1 MVRGKNNLFDN
12 IRKRLEILSTADN
25 DFVDSVKSTETSL
38 WSSILNFL
46 RSFTVKDGRI
56 QKDESSSRT
65 LATISRETRNVLQK
79 STLPKKVDLFLPKFD
94 QVDNLSRDIYGEIV
108 GDGFIAAD
116 TRVAKRQAIN
126 IVVKSLKEIKGLE
139 TQYLLP
145 LQRQLFHAIETNMPF
160 TDAVEMLRI
169 YVKGETETGGQLAR
183 YSRQVATD
191 LLNGYSGF
199 VDWQMAKEN
208 DLDGF
213 YYSGSL
219 IKTSRKTCIDLV
231 NGGGEYSD
239 LSINGSLYPVE
250 IIPEIVKRSK
260 DNPGWRPE
268 TTANTFAIHRG
279 GYRCRHN
286 LIFVPLTRSDKA
298 RLEEI
303 QQELDKLKDFDPE
316 NTGSE

>member
-1 MVRGKNNLFDN
+1 MVKGRNTLFDF
-12 IRKRLEILSTADN
+12 IQKRLKLLLTADN
-25 DFVDSVKSTETSL
+25 EFLDSIRSTETSL
-38 WSSILNFL
+38 WSAFL
-46 RSFTVKDGRI
+46 KIINDFTVKDGRI
-56 QKDESSSRT
+56 QKDESSTRT
-65 LATISRETRNVLQK
+65 LANISRKTRDAIRE

-94 QVDNLSRDIYGEIV
+94 QVDELSRGIYGDIV
-108 GDGFIAAD
+108 GEGFIAAD

-126 IVVKSLKEIKGLE
+126 IVVKSLKDIKGLE

-145 LQRQLFHAIETNMPF
+145 LQRQMFHAIETNMPF
-160 TDAVEMLRI
+160 TQAVDLLRN
-169 YVKGETETGGQLAR
+169 YVRGETKSGGHLAR
-183 YSRQVATD
+183 YARQVSTD

-208 DLDGF
+208 GLDGF

-219 IKTSRKTCIDLV
+219 IKTSRQTCIDLV
-231 NGGGEYSD
+231 EGTGEFAD

-250 IIPEIVKRSK
+250 VIPEIVKRSK

-268 TTANTFAIHRG
+268 TTAETFAIHRG
-279 GYRCRHN
+279 GYNCRHN

-303 QQELDKLKDFDPE
+303 QKSLDRLKDFDPDNAGKE
-316 NTGSE
+316 